1 MARSSGTTVLQSDS
15 LIGNVTATDVKLIS
29 GDRSME
35 QSIVTPKGVPGPLEG
50 EARFVQSA
58 VDCPPSHLPL
68 RLPED
73 DF

>member
-1 MARSSGTTVLQSDS
+1 MLQSDS

-50 EARFVQSA
+50 EA
-58 VDCPPSHLPL
+58 
-68 RLPED
+68 
-73 DF
+73 